1 MDTEGLVAAAP
12 NSNSKNKWTQR
23 FFLASIIQGAIAVLL
38 TIMLASFIISTP
50 YAERLISNVSENP
63 SIGYI
68 EISALAGLG
77 LYFLIGVLATGV
89 SSLFYHYLEFHLI
102 KNYSKLGNVLAWMH
116 LILMNIG
123 ISSASLTMIYAG
135 YIGDVAIFPKE
146 IGGFDMT
153 PIQVSEILLNQFIAP
168 VGIMLLVAAIGA
180 ISGGIGFII
189 TFFKK

>member
-1 MDTEGLVAAAP
+1 
-12 NSNSKNKWTQR
+12 
-23 FFLASIIQGAIAVLL
+23 
-38 TIMLASFIISTP
+38 
-50 YAERLISNVSENP
+50 
-63 SIGYI
+63 
-68 EISALAGLG
+68 
-77 LYFLIGVLATGV
+77 
-89 SSLFYHYLEFHLI
+89 
-102 KNYSKLGNVLAWMH
+102 MH